1 MQIIL
6 FSSGK
11 PDGRTPAASLSHA
24 TYQPQRTA
32 LPPRTP
38 AFRERPHT
46 HPPSKPFFR
55 HRTSPSTAATRPAA
69 PGTSGEGG
77 GQGSSHPS
85 QASRRDVR
93 VLNQAIRPRL
103 LPSAWRA
110 ERHLRHPA
118 FLRSLADAGFLSA
131 SCAGTPAAIKYAG
144 TDTKNIPET
153 VPIVFSGSIAAQ
165 RYEYFTFFHYIG
177 IVMYNI

>member
-11 PDGRTPAASLSHA
+11 PDGRAPAASLSHA

-55 HRTSPSTAATRPAA
+55 
-69 PGTSGEGG
+69 E
-77 GQGSSHPS
+77 
-85 QASRRDVR
+85 
-93 VLNQAIRPRL
+93 
-103 LPSAWRA
+103 
-110 ERHLRHPA
+110 
-118 FLRSLADAGFLSA
+118 AGFLPSGPGVA
-131 SCAGTPAAIKYAG
+131 SGCPGFEPGDPSPAAAVRLARGTPSSAPGVSPQPCRCRFPVRILRRDARRHKVRR
-144 TDTKNIPET
+144 N
-153 VPIVFSGSIAAQ
+153 
-165 RYEYFTFFHYIG
+165 RYEKLPGNRPYRFFGFDCGSKVRIFHFFSLYWHCN
-177 IVMYNI
+177 V

>member
-77 GQGSSHPS
+77 
-85 QASRRDVR
+85 
-93 VLNQAIRPRL
+93 
-103 LPSAWRA
+103 
-110 ERHLRHPA
+110 
-118 FLRSLADAGFLSA
+118 AGFLPSFPGVA
-131 SCAGTPAAIKYAG
+131 SGCPGFEPGDPSPAAAVRLARGTPSSAPGVSPQPCRCRFPVRILRRDARRHKVRR
-144 TDTKNIPET
+144 N
-153 VPIVFSGSIAAQ
+153 
-165 RYEYFTFFHYIG
+165 RYEKHPGNRPYRFFGFDCGSKVRIFHFFSLYWRC
-177 IVMYNI
+177 NI

>member
-6 FSSGK
+6 FSSGN
-11 PDGRTPAASLSHA
+11 PDGQTPAASLSHA

-69 PGTSGEGG
+69 PGTSGG
-77 GQGSSHPS
+77 GQGSSHPAR
-85 QASRRDVR
+85 ASRRDVR

-103 LPSAWRA
+103 PAVRLARGTPSSAPGVSPQPCRC
-110 ERHLRHPA
+110 LFPV
-118 FLRSLADAGFLSA
+118 RSLRRDARR
-131 SCAGTPAAIKYAG
+131 YRVRR
-144 TDTKNIPET
+144 N
-153 VPIVFSGSIAAQ
+153 
-165 RYEYFTFFHYIG
+165 RYEKHPGNRPYRFFGFDCGSKVRIFHFFSLYWHCN
-177 IVMYNI
+177 V

>member
-1 MQIIL
+1 M
-6 FSSGK
+6 K
-11 PDGRTPAASLSHA
+11 WYADYLSI
-24 TYQPQRTA
+24 Y
-32 LPPRTP
+32 
-38 AFRERPHT
+38 
-46 HPPSKPFFR
+46 
-55 HRTSPSTAATRPAA
+55 
-69 PGTSGEGG
+69 
-77 GQGSSHPS
+77 
-85 QASRRDVR
+85 ASRRDVR